1 MYDADKMQGLPVGVQ
16 IVGRRLME
24 EHVLAGMR
32 EVKAA
37 VAAWDGQHVPAEWT
51 PTLS

>member
-1 MYDADKMQGLPVGVQ
+1 MYDAEKMQGLPVGVQ
-16 IVGRRLME
+16 IVGRRLTE

-32 EVKAA
+32 EVKDA
-37 VAAWDGQHVPAEWT
+37 VAAWDGKDVRTQWT